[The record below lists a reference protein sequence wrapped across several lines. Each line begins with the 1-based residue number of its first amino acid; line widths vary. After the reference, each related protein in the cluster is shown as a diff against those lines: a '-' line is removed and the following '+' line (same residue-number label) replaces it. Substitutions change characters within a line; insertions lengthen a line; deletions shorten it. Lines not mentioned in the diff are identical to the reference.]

1 MVAGNITSKATYV
14 YTVGTLPAQAVE
26 TSTYYYAA
34 EWEDR
39 LNRIVTTTAGGT
51 QTQYI
56 KYDPIGNPYVY
67 DSFSLEWRGKQLTG
81 ITGED
86 GLQVAYSYNA
96 DGLRTQKVVGQTTY
110 TYLWANGRLCRV
122 TASVATDNGVSVSY
136 ADFIYDTNGTVSA
149 MRYVSG
155 NTDTLYYFVTT
166 YAGDVAAIYSESGD
180 MLAEFCYDAWGNF
193 TYANAPTPGS
203 PLDLSTFRYRGYI
216 YDNETDWY
224 YLRTRYYAPD
234 QCRFISAD
242 KYITT
247 GEQTVNFNMYAY
259 ANDNP
264 VIYVDENGE
273 FVFLL
278 GILLFVAE
286 VALITT
292 AVVVEVSN
300 HSNEEMIDENYAHN
314 VAYEEELREKYG
326 EDYCGYLEDQGMERG
341 IVGGYQYGKFN
352 ADFNACEAIAIHNA
366 LYKIYYVESDTKT
379 YYSLSTVI
387 YNLQSNNSMVMW
399 GIFGTN
405 IFSIDENI
413 RQYGLKCTSFSPFE
427 KNLLYQE
434 GNYIVSY
441 FNPDL
446 SIHTIF
452 IETKE
457 DSEPKR
463 FILHNY
469 QSRSAQELET
479 IPDNVWNPFIIGYRI
494 WKSEV

>member
-1 MVAGNITSKATYV
+1 MLAGNITSKATYA

-81 ITGED
+81 ITGD
-86 GLQVAYSYNA
+86 NGLQVAYSYNA

-110 TYLWANGRLCRV
+110 TYLWANGQLCRV

-216 YDNETDWY
+216 YDNETEFY
-224 YLRTRYYAPD
+224 YVLSRYYD
-234 QCRFISAD
+234 SSINRWISAD
-242 KYITT
+242 SRISGVSGNILGYNLFAYCMNNPVNMTDPTGAWPKWIENVANWVNNNIIQPIKEHLFSSKQSDVVAASSNDPNRRPYT
-247 GEQTVNFNMYAY
+247 GEPGSTYTSPNGDTRTYGPDGTPQHDYDH
-259 ANDNP
+259 NDHGRPDKHPHDSNGGHNH
-264 VIYVDENGE
+264 DWENGVRGPAYSISWE
-273 FVFLL
+273 PIAGATIATLCVIGLLVVVADDATGVGAVDDFLL
-278 GILLFVAE
+278 VP
-286 VALITT
+286 
-292 AVVVEVSN
+292 
-300 HSNEEMIDENYAHN
+300 
-314 VAYEEELREKYG
+314 
-326 EDYCGYLEDQGMERG
+326 
-341 IVGGYQYGKFN
+341 
-352 ADFNACEAIAIHNA
+352 
-366 LYKIYYVESDTKT
+366 
-379 YYSLSTVI
+379 LSTGI
-387 YNLQSNNSMVMW
+387 GEGLIL
-399 GIFGTN
+399 IFG
-405 IFSIDENI
+405 
-413 RQYGLKCTSFSPFE
+413 
-427 KNLLYQE
+427 
-434 GNYIVSY
+434 
-441 FNPDL
+441 
-446 SIHTIF
+446 
-452 IETKE
+452 
-457 DSEPKR
+457 
-463 FILHNY
+463 
-469 QSRSAQELET
+469 
-479 IPDNVWNPFIIGYRI
+479 
-494 WKSEV
+494 